1 MYNYYGDFMSK
12 KRNKEKLIRI
22 ILNQGSID
30 AKENYDKLLELLIDE
45 PIAINVDKEEERT
58 FGEKLAD
65 KITAI
70 AGSWTFILLF
80 CLFLFIWMFLNLT
93 VFTNV
98 DPYPFILLN
107 LVLSCIAAIQ
117 APIIMMSQNREAK
130 RESLKST
137 NDFKTNIKSELILE
151 KLYDKMEEILRNQ
164 NKILDYID
172 KDDISLGDDETDISQ
187 DDNESDISQDNEDKV
202 TIDEIDIYN
211 DVFEENE
218 NKLDN

>member
-1 MYNYYGDFMSK
+1 MSK

-30 AKENYDKLLELLIDE
+30 AKENYDDLLQLLIDE
-45 PIAINVDKEEERT
+45 PIAINVDKDEERT

-70 AGSWTFILLF
+70 AGSWGFII
-80 CLFLFIWMFLNLT
+80 LFISFLIIWMIINL
-93 VFTNV
+93 VMVNGI

-107 LVLSCIAAIQ
+107 LILSCIAAIQ

-164 NKILDYID
+164 SKILNYIE
-172 KDDISLGDDETDISQ
+172 K
-187 DDNESDISQDNEDKV
+187 
-202 TIDEIDIYN
+202 DEIDDSDIDSDYN
-211 DVFEENE
+211 KISAND
-218 NKLDN
+218 

>member
-1 MYNYYGDFMSK
+1 MSK
-12 KRNKEKLIRI
+12 KRNKEKLIGI

-30 AKENYDKLLELLIDE
+30 AKENYDDLLQLLIDE
-45 PIAINVDKEEERT
+45 PIAINVDKDEERT

-70 AGSWTFILLF
+70 AGSWGFILSF
-80 CLFLFIWMFLNLT
+80 ILFLFLWMFI
-93 VFTNV
+93 NV
-98 DPYPFILLN
+98 NMVDAMDPYPFILLN

-151 KLYDKMEEILRNQ
+151 KLYDKMEEILRKQ
-164 NKILDYID
+164 NKILEYID
-172 KDDISLGDDETDISQ
+172 NNNINIDNNIDISKEEKS
-187 DDNESDISQDNEDKV
+187 DNNIEEVEVEEEKSDN
-202 TIDEIDIYN
+202 
-211 DVFEENE
+211 
-218 NKLDN
+218 

>member
-1 MYNYYGDFMSK
+1 MSR

-30 AKENYDKLLELLIDE
+30 AKENYDELLELLIDE

-65 KITAI
+65 KIAAI
-70 AGSWTFILLF
+70 AGSWGFIF
-80 CLFLFIWMFLNLT
+80 SFISFLAIWMIVNL
-93 VFTNV
+93 VVVNSP

-151 KLYDKMEEILRNQ
+151 KLYDKIEVLIRNQ
-164 NKILDYID
+164 
-172 KDDISLGDDETDISQ
+172 
-187 DDNESDISQDNEDKV
+187 
-202 TIDEIDIYN
+202 DEIINYINSRDGANLTVNKVINN
-211 DVFEENE
+211 DDKEE
-218 NKLDN
+218 DNSN

>member
-1 MYNYYGDFMSK
+1 MSR

-22 ILNQGSID
+22 LLNQGSID
-30 AKENYDKLLELLIDE
+30 AKENYDELLELLIDE

-65 KITAI
+65 KIAAI
-70 AGSWTFILLF
+70 AGSWGFIF
-80 CLFLFIWMFLNLT
+80 SFISFLAIWMIVNL
-93 VFTNV
+93 VVVNSP

-151 KLYDKMEEILRNQ
+151 KLYDKMELILKNQ
-164 NKILDYID
+164 DKIIKYI
-172 KDDISLGDDETDISQ
+172 
-187 DDNESDISQDNEDKV
+187 NED
-202 TIDEIDIYN
+202 N
-211 DVFEENE
+211 NNNNE
-218 NKLDN
+218 DGNNNSI

>member
-1 MYNYYGDFMSK
+1 MSK

-65 KITAI
+65 NITAI
-70 AGSWTFILLF
+70 AGSWTFILMF

-164 NKILDYID
+164 DKILDYID
-172 KDDISLGDDETDISQ
+172 KDDISLGDDESDISQ

-218 NKLDN
+218 NKLDS

>member
-1 MYNYYGDFMSK
+1 MSK

-30 AKENYDKLLELLIDE
+30 AKENYDDLLQLLIDE
-45 PIAINVDKEEERT
+45 PIAINVDKDEERT

-70 AGSWTFILLF
+70 AGSWGFIISF
-80 CLFLFIWMFLNLT
+80 ILFLFLWMFINIHMADAM
-93 VFTNV
+93 

-151 KLYDKMEEILRNQ
+151 KLYDKMEEILRKQ
-164 NKILDYID
+164 NKILEYID
-172 KDDISLGDDETDISQ
+172 NNNINIDNNIDIS
-187 DDNESDISQDNEDKV
+187 NEEKSN
-202 TIDEIDIYN
+202 N
-211 DVFEENE
+211 
-218 NKLDN
+218 